1 MLQGGLAGKMLA
13 AEVLLN
19 RHELRVSRETLMWQT
34 PAMRSSLTRDLAKCG
49 SPVPDDLRRPL
60 TLSVSE

>member
-1 MLQGGLAGKMLA
+1 MLA